1 MKNILVFILL
11 VFTTSSFANTVR
23 QYRLDQVDSLSS
35 NGRTVSV
42 EDLRDGFS
50 SISGVH
56 VSEDTV
62 TVSDSSS
69 ANIILRD
76 SFLNNSNKYLLMTA
90 KSGGEMGG
98 G

>member
-1 MKNILVFILL
+1 MKNILVLILL
-11 VFTTSSFANTVR
+11 CFTTSSFAKAIS
-23 QYRLDQVDSLSS
+23 YRLDDVDSFNS
-35 NGRTVSV
+35 NGKVVSI

-50 SISGVH
+50 SIPGVQ

-62 TVSDSSS
+62 TVSNGSS
-69 ANIILRD
+69 ANVILRD